1 MKKILLFILFLIL
14 FNDLRAQKI
23 SKAETI
29 EYIIKKV
36 KEVSIYEHS
45 TVQINKDGYITFK
58 YDSSFHLGYSGSFSI
73 NIADVNFESK
83 ISPSKTYLGLW
94 IQCVSG
100 YCILHKEYSSGIMIE
115 SKKYEGCYV
124 FYADNPKEIE
134 RLVKAFKNL
143 KTYYPIKKDKFD

>member
-1 MKKILLFILFLIL
+1 LIF

-23 SKAETI
+23 SKDETI

-36 KEVSIYEHS
+36 KEVSKYEHS

-58 YDSSFHLGYSGSFSI
+58 YDSSVHQGYAGNFSV
-73 NIADVNFESK
+73 NITDVNFESK
-83 ISPSKTYLGLW
+83 ISPSETYLGLW

-100 YCILHKEYSSGIMIE
+100 YCILHKEYSSGVMTK

-124 FYADNPKEIE
+124 FFADNPKEIE
-134 RLVKAFKNL
+134 RLVKAFNNL
-143 KTYYPIKKDKFD
+143 KTYFPKKKDKFD